1 MKTQKI
7 ITAFALAALVGAAG
21 PALASTD
28 SVRFPGKSVEQK
40 TVDMQTHD
48 TAMQAEQVGA
58 YNTQRFPGLKVEHLT
73 RELEDMRLDTD
84 AEPVTTDA
92 PIHG

>member
-1 MKTQKI
+1 MKTQKT
-7 ITAFALAALVGAAG
+7 ITAFALAALVGAAA
-21 PALASTD
+21 PALASSD
-28 SVRFPGKSVEQK
+28 SVRFPGKAVEQK

-48 TAMQAEQVGA
+48 AAMQTEPVGA
-58 YNTQRFPGLKVEHLT
+58 YSTQRFPGLKVEQLT

-92 PIHG
+92 PILG